1 MRAELAPVVGCSAL
15 MPPNTNVPV
24 IKSSRRQEL
33 LARLR
38 GEQTLNRL
46 RRLGL
51 KAPGPLLLASRV
63 HIDPGFAWA
72 ITIGANV
79 RIAHDVRIIAHDAA
93 VKHLTGYTEVL
104 PVVIGDNCYIGA
116 GAIVLPGTTV
126 GNGAVIGA
134 GSIVRGAIGP
144 GVVAAGNP
152 ARPLGE
158 ASKLRE
164 RHRALQATTQCFE
177 WRAGRTA
184 TRREMAAMGDALAQ
198 DGRIYVL

>member
-1 MRAELAPVVGCSAL
+1 
-15 MPPNTNVPV
+15 MPPDSNVPV
-24 IKSSRRQEL
+24 GKSSPRQEL

-38 GEQTLNRL
+38 GEQTLKRL

-51 KAPGPLLLASRV
+51 NAPGPVLIASRV

-104 PVVIGDNCYIGA
+104 PVVIGDDCYIGA
-116 GAIVLPGTTV
+116 GAIVLPGSTV
-126 GNGAVIGA
+126 GAGAVIGA
-134 GSIVRGAIGP
+134 GSIVRGAIGE

-152 ARPLGE
+152 ARSIGPAGE
-158 ASKLRE
+158 LRE
-164 RHRALQATTQCFE
+164 RHGELQGKTQRFQWCAGD
-177 WRAGRTA
+177 RAGT
-184 TRREMAAMGDALAQ
+184 REMAAMRDALAH

>member
-1 MRAELAPVVGCSAL
+1 

-24 IKSSRRQEL
+24 IKLSRRQEL

-38 GEQTLNRL
+38 GEQTLTRL

-51 KAPGPLLLASRV
+51 KASGPLLLSSRV

-104 PVVIGDNCYIGA
+104 PVVIGDDCYVGA
-116 GAIVLPGTTV
+116 GAIVLPGSTV
-126 GNGAVIGA
+126 GEGAVIGA
-134 GSIVRGAIGP
+134 GSIVRGEIEA

-152 ARPLGE
+152 ARALGE

-164 RHRALQATTQCFE
+164 RHVELQGAARCFE
-177 WRAGRTA
+177 WRAGQPATA
-184 TRREMAAMGDALAQ
+184 DEIARMGAALAQ